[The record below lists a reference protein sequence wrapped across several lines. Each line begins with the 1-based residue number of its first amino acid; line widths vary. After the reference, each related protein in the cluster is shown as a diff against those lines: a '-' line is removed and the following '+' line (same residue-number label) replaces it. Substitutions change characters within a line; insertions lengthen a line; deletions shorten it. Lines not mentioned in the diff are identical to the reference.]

1 MRFYRAH
8 DLDLI
13 TFIET
18 HEFNIMHAIYC
29 ALTALSRGEA
39 FVIRI
44 PPRRTDMPQLSR
56 IYNRTLI
63 LDTEKDMGAIEI
75 LARIEPGYRNSFL
88 KNLLRQYLCYP
99 MSEEFL
105 LSQKDADY
113 FYELFAPLRAG
124 RREAAAGFEKGTKKK
139 AKTGKKRKAKKT
151 AEAAELAERNKAE
164 EKTSEKEAS
173 VSEPASM
180 KEEKKAE
187 TELNMQDTAVK
198 EAMPAYRN
206 DTEREE
212 SDEENADDI
221 FDSFS
226 DIISSF

>member
-29 ALTALSRGEA
+29 SLTALSKGEA
-39 FVIRI
+39 FVIKI
-44 PPRRTDMPQLSR
+44 PPRRTEMPQLSR

-75 LARIEPGYRNSFL
+75 LSRIEPGYRNSFL

-105 LSQKDADY
+105 LTQSDADY
-113 FYELFAPLRAG
+113 FYNLFAPLREG
-124 RREAAAGFEKGTKKK
+124 RREASAGFEKGAKKK
-139 AKTGKKRKAKKT
+139 SRAGRKSSAEKKPENTEKEER
-151 AEAAELAERNKAE
+151 AEPVSIMPAE
-164 EKTSEKEAS
+164 EKPEHMPDTHSEATEET
-173 VSEPASM
+173 VSARPENTES
-180 KEEKKAE
+180 EE
-187 TELNMQDTAVK
+187 N
-198 EAMPAYRN
+198 
-206 DTEREE
+206 
-212 SDEENADDI
+212 SEENADDI
-221 FDSFS
+221 FNSFS